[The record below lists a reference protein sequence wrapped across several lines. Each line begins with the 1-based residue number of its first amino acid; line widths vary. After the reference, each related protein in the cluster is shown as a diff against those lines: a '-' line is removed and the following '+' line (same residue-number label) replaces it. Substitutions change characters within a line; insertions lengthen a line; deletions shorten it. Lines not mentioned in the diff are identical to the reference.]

1 MGAGLSRRATG
12 EPFSSGFR
20 VSRVKVNSWWK
31 ELVAAISARGDVA
44 RSPASDWMGCLA
56 AERRIG
62 RAMGAFAPYL
72 EFSRVG
78 FVNILAFRLRYFTG
92 IITYFLNVTVYYFIW
107 TAVFRSAPSLAGYT
121 LAQII
126 TYVSVGWIIR
136 SFYWNT
142 IDQEMAYEVIEGK
155 IAMDF
160 IKPVSIQWMW
170 ICRAMGESAFRLGL
184 LTLPTAAVVA
194 EVFPI
199 ERPSSRENFLLFLIG
214 VLGSFFLMGAINFM
228 IGTCAIPL
236 KSILA
241 LIRAKFWLIEL
252 LSGLLIPISF
262 FPRAGQRIMAWLPF
276 EHIAYTP
283 LRIYLGKLDRSE
295 ALRALAIEWLWV
307 AALLLL
313 AHIWWERASRK
324 ITIHGG

>member
-1 MGAGLSRRATG
+1 LAGT
-12 EPFSSGFR
+12 
-20 VSRVKVNSWWK
+20 V
-31 ELVAAISARGDVA
+31 EL
-44 RSPASDWMGCLA
+44 
-56 AERRIG
+56 
-62 RAMGAFAPYL
+62 APYL

-107 TAVFRSAPSLAGYT
+107 TAVFHLASTRAGYT
-121 LAQII
+121 LPQMI
-126 TYVSVGWIIR
+126 TYVSVGWIMR

-170 ICRAMGESAFRLGL
+170 ICRAMGESVFRLGL
-184 LTLPTAAVVA
+184 LTLPTAVIVGF
-194 EVFPI
+194 VFPV
-199 ERPSSRENFLLFLIG
+199 ERPSSTEDFLLFMIG
-214 VLGSFFLMGAINFM
+214 VVGSFFLMAAINFM

-241 LIRAKFWLIEL
+241 LIRAKYWLIEL
-252 LSGLLIPISF
+252 LSGLLIPIAF
-262 FPRAGQRIMAWLPF
+262 FPQKLQKIMAWLPF
-276 EHIAYTP
+276 EHIANTP
-283 LRIYLGKLDRSE
+283 LQIYLGKLDLAH
-295 ALRALAIEWLWV
+295 ALRALATQWIWV
-307 AALLLL
+307 LVLMFL
-313 AHIWWERASRK
+313 AHVWWDRAARK

>member
-1 MGAGLSRRATG
+1 MNAIADA
-12 EPFSSGFR
+12 
-20 VSRVKVNSWWK
+20 
-31 ELVAAISARGDVA
+31 LV
-44 RSPASDWMGCLA
+44 PY
-56 AERRIG
+56 AE
-62 RAMGAFAPYL
+62 FA
-72 EFSRVG
+72 RVG

-92 IITYFLNVTVYYFIW
+92 IITYFLNVTIYFFIW
-107 TAVFRSAPSLAGYT
+107 TAVFRSSSSLAGYN

-126 TYVSVGWIIR
+126 TYMSVGWIMR

-170 ICRAMGESAFRLGL
+170 ISRAMGESAFRLIL
-184 LTLPTAAVVA
+184 LTLPTAVVVA
-194 EVFPI
+194 LVFPI
-199 ERPSSRENFLLFLIG
+199 QGPTSRENFLLFVIG

-241 LIRAKFWLIEL
+241 LIRAKYWLIEL
-252 LSGLLIPISF
+252 LSGLLIPIGF
-262 FPRAGQRIMAWLPF
+262 FPGNLQRIMAWLPF

-283 LRIYLGKLDRSE
+283 LQIYLGKFDRLH
-295 ALRALAIEWLWV
+295 ALRALGIQWLWV
-307 AALLLL
+307 IILMML
-313 AHIWWERASRK
+313 AHLWWDRASRK